1 MIEMYLQSEG
11 PKDLVARLDAMID
24 SLGFLPRE
32 GFHIQGQDWK
42 YDDDGH
48 AVPKVMYYVDDL
60 IVLGVKN
67 LSVRCVA

>member
-11 PKDLVARLDAMID
+11 PKDLVARLDAMIE
-24 SLGFLPRE
+24 SQGFLPRE
-32 GFHIQGQDWK
+32 GFHIQGQDWQ